1 MLICATKCFS
11 LVIASAAF
19 LALALDAHAV
29 VIVQTKFNV
38 MSRNV
43 YVGADL
49 TQLFNGSPFDIS
61 QNMAKVFKRVKKT
74 DFNQRAIALADEIQA
89 NKPLLV
95 GLQEVALWRTQTPA
109 DGPLSDA
116 QDVAFDFLQILT
128 DELASR
134 GLHYQVLS
142 VFNGFDLE
150 IPATFSGGLKD
161 VRFTDRDAILGRV
174 TSHFTFSNIKK
185 HKFGAQV
192 SVPTGFFGD
201 VNYPRAWESV
211 DVKSIDTNKKF
222 RFVNTHLEVLSPFV
236 NQDQAD
242 ELLNGPLETN
252 LPVVLVGD
260 LNAAPNDP
268 FSHTYGHL
276 TDANLQ
282 DAWHDEHPGSAGFTC
297 CQDAKL
303 LNAESQLS
311 HRIDYVFFGGAISIR
326 AAKLAGQDPADRTPA
341 GLWPSDH
348 AGIVAKLTLD

>member
-1 MLICATKCFS
+1 MLNRSTNCFG
-11 LVIASAAF
+11 LIIAGAAF
-19 LALALDAHAV
+19 LLPALDAHAV
-29 VIVQTKFNV
+29 VPGPVKFTV

-49 TQLFNGSPFDIS
+49 TQLFNGSPFDIP

-74 DFNQRAIALADEIQA
+74 DFNERAAALADEIQA

-109 DGPLSDA
+109 DGPLTDA

-150 IPATFSGGLKD
+150 IPATFSSGLKD

-174 TSHFTFSNIKK
+174 TGHFSYSNIQK
-185 HKFGAQV
+185 HEFSAQV
-192 SVPTGFFGD
+192 SVSTGFFGD

-211 DVKSIDTNKKF
+211 DVKSMDTNKKF

-242 ELLNGPLETN
+242 ELLNDPLDTN
-252 LPVVLVGD
+252 LPVVLAGD

-268 FSHTYGHL
+268 FTDTYELL
-276 TDANLQ
+276 TDANLH
-282 DAWHDEHPGSAGFTC
+282 DAWHEEHPGSAGFTC

-303 LNAESQLS
+303 LNVESQLS

-326 AAKLAGQDPADRTPA
+326 AAKLVGQDQTDRTPS